1 MTSDRILLFVIYASF
16 CNVDEVL
23 LFLLTDAGH

>member
-1 MTSDRILLFVIYASF
+1 MTSERILLFVIHASF
-16 CNVDEVL
+16 CNLDEDL